1 MGRHGA
7 TLGEEFHKKWAGY
20 IYEPFELA
28 NGGGAG
34 IWATGIPGLTFGNES
49 NAEWA
54 RYMCKAFGCQKGV
67 LAEYGP

>member
-7 TLGEEFHKKWAGY
+7 THGAKFHKKCAGY

-28 NGGGAG
+28 TGGGAG
-34 IWATGIPGLTFGNES
+34 IWAMGMPGLTFGNEF

-54 RYMCKAFGCQKGV
+54 RYMCEACGCQHGG
-67 LAEYGP
+67 AG